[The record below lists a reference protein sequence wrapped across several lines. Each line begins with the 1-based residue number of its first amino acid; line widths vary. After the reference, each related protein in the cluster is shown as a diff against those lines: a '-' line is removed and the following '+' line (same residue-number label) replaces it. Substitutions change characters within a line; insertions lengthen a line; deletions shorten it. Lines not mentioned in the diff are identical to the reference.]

1 MASEARV
8 AEQMFN
14 SSHLGD
20 LAAWFSRTFGGRAPA
35 GPRGARA
42 RAPPPV
48 AAGSAAPVPSPAV
61 ADARGALHAGQFEH
75 TDAPATEAKTPD
87 QKKDEQEKKND
98 QAAKANE
105 SLPADKKAEQDDL
118 AKDYAKAYDPK
129 QRMTEADYQ
138 ALEKKGKDLKLDTG
152 SAKPE
157 DALKQRGIDD
167 KAIDTLKNADK
178 LDAQATA
185 TSSDPDLAGRTPAQL
200 AETHVDANKN
210 PLTPMS
216 ATQKQDTVAAQSAL
230 SEDIKQGADVRK
242 AVTNE
247 SVLDM
252 LAGGYVMKDRA
263 GNPNGFGKSDQQTMG
278 GDIGLKRSTEGQT
291 STEIAETLGLDYQ

>member
-1 MASEARV
+1 
-8 AEQMFN
+8 
-14 SSHLGD
+14 
-20 LAAWFSRTFGGRAPA
+20 
-35 GPRGARA
+35 
-42 RAPPPV
+42 
-48 AAGSAAPVPSPAV
+48 
-61 ADARGALHAGQFEH
+61 
-75 TDAPATEAKTPD
+75 
-87 QKKDEQEKKND
+87 
-98 QAAKANE
+98 
-105 SLPADKKAEQDDL
+105 
-118 AKDYAKAYDPK
+118 
-129 QRMTEADYQ
+129 DYQ
-138 ALEKKGKDLKLDTG
+138 ALDKKGKDLKLDTG

-216 ATQKQDTVAAQSAL
+216 ATQKQDTIAAQSAL

-252 LAGGYVMKDRA
+252 LAGGYVKKDES
-263 GNPNGFGKSDQQTMG
+263 GNPVDYGKTDRQTMG

-291 STEIAETLGLDYQ
+291 STEVAETLGLDYQHSSNTYAEFADPKNLGKTTGWSDQVKNEGIAVIDTKMTADMAAQARVPLRHDVMAEAKT